1 MTCQPGQPS
10 STVSSSSA
18 KPPGEP
24 RNRKPSRNAIVNGQ
38 IFTGETLLEDQAVV
52 FEDGKVLAVLP
63 SGELPQGMP
72 IDFDLQGGCLAP
84 GFIDLQVNGGG
95 GRLFNDAPSV
105 ETLRIMGEAHRRGGT
120 TGFLPTL
127 ISDGFPV
134 MRKAIAAVSQA
145 IAEGVPGVLGI
156 HLEGP
161 FLNPE
166 KRGIHDAGKFRPL
179 DEEGFELVSSLRQGK
194 TLLTLAPEMTSPA
207 MIRRLADA
215 GLVVCA
221 GHSACTY
228 AQARSALEAG
238 LAGFT
243 HLFNA
248 MTQLGSREPGLVGAA
263 LEDADSWFGLIA
275 DGHHVHPATL
285 RIALAA
291 KPPGGALLV
300 TDAMPSL
307 GAKRKSFLLN
317 GERIE
322 AAEGRCVNAAGRLAG
337 ADLDMISAVNNLIRF
352 ADLDWREALRMASL
366 HPARALGLDHQLGRI
381 RPGCAANFVALD
393 AQRNLICTWMEGKRC
408 L

>member
-1 MTCQPGQPS
+1 MR
-10 STVSSSSA
+10 A
-18 KPPGEP
+18 
-24 RNRKPSRNAIVNGQ
+24 RAAIVNGR
-38 IFTGETLLEDQAVV
+38 IFTGETLLEDHAVT
-52 FEDGKVLAVLP
+52 FADGKVLAVLP
-63 SGELPQGMP
+63 NRELSRSIPV
-72 IDFDLQGGCLAP
+72 DFDLQGRCLAP
-84 GFIDLQVNGGG
+84 GFIDLQANGGG
-95 GRLFNDAPSV
+95 GRLFNDAPNV
-105 ETLRIMGEAHRRGGT
+105 ETLRIMGEAHRQGGT

-179 DEEGFELVSSLRQGK
+179 DEQGFRLVASLGRGK

-215 GLVVCA
+215 GLIVCA

-228 AQARSALEAG
+228 EQARAALDAG
-238 LAGFT
+238 LAGCT

-248 MTQLGSREPGLVGAA
+248 MTQLGSREPGLTGAA
-263 LEDADSWFGLIA
+263 LEDAASWFGLIA

-291 KPPGGALLV
+291 KPAGGALLV

-307 GAKRKSFLLN
+307 GAKRKTFLLN
-317 GERIE
+317 GERVE
-322 AAEGRCVNAAGRLAG
+322 AADGRCIDAAGRLAG
-337 ADLDMISAVNNLIRF
+337 SDLDMISAVKNLIRF

-366 HPARALGLDHQLGRI
+366 YPARALGLDHRLGRI
-381 RPGCAANFVALD
+381 GPGCAANFIALD
-393 AQRNLICTWMEGKRC
+393 AQRNLICTWMEGKKR
-408 L
+408 LARRQSPLAQSPLPKQSVPLD